1 MDLFGY
7 GISFFLEKSLI
18 VLNGLKDDVES
29 LNLLSQFKFSTATFD
44 GYLNIHALAQEME
57 SAQIKYHA
65 DMNIAGVEFN
75 TLYKQVR
82 GVFMDYTSIIL
93 LEFKNNVDNKLVTLA
108 SEATGEPKPL
118 EWLKRAK
125 EFYTYVINTPKAM
138 ARIDKYNF
146 TTEIFQAELG
156 KITAAEKAKSQ
167 YFILKGKAEEST
179 SKRNAALLKLKS
191 VMHELLTVAA
201 VAFKENKQFMEKCGI
216 RVFSEGYKRARVTTE
231 TSRKTA
237 KTKGTV
243 EMPADME

>member
-29 LNLLSQFKFSTATFD
+29 LNLLSQFKFSAATFD
-44 GYLNIHALAQEME
+44 GYLNIHSLAQEME

-65 DMNIAGVEFN
+65 DMNIAGVEFK
-75 TLYKQVR
+75 TLCKQAR

-108 SEATGEPKPL
+108 SEAIGDRSL
-118 EWLKRAK
+118 LGWLKRAK
-125 EFYTYVINTPKAM
+125 EFYTYVITTPKAM

-146 TTEIFQAELG
+146 TTEILQAELD
-156 KITAAEKAKSQ
+156 KITAAENAKSR

-179 SKRNAALLKLKS
+179 SKRNAALNKLKS
-191 VMHELLTVAA
+191 VIHELLTVAE

-216 RVFSEGYKRARVTTE
+216 RVFSEGYKRSRVTTE

-237 KTKGTV
+237 KTKATV